1 MWGSVVTEPL
11 GHPGAVS
18 LCFPYLTAHTSPSLP
33 VTGAGHGL
41 AERVPG
47 CDRAQTLVEQFLLAS
62 ASDGR
67 KVEEKLQENQPLE
80 MCI

>member
-1 MWGSVVTEPL
+1 MVTELL
-11 GHPGAVS
+11 GHPGPVS
-18 LCFPYLTAHTSPSLP
+18 PCFPQLTAHTPRSVP
-33 VTGAGHGL
+33 VTVAGHGL
-41 AERVPG
+41 AQRVPG
-47 CDRAQTLVEQFLLAS
+47 CDRAQALVEQFLLAS